1 MSSYVFIFHQLADV
15 LKELPAYLNKN
26 HVDNMEYILACY
38 QSQIDG
44 FDTSITTQGINIA
57 HNTEKHWRNLVR
69 ADAEQV
75 ANHIAA
81 NKDDDV
87 DTNDEDEDKDGDS
100 DDEE

>member
-1 MSSYVFIFHQLADV
+1 MAR
-15 LKELPAYLNKN
+15 
-26 HVDNMEYILACY
+26 
-38 QSQIDG
+38 
-44 FDTSITTQGINIA
+44 NI
-57 HNTEKHWRNLVR
+57 EKHWRNLVR